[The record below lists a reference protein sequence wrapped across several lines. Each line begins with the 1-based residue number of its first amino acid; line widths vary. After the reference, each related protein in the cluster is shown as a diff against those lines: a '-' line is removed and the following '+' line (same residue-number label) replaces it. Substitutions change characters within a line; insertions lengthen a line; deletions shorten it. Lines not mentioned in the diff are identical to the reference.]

1 MRKIVFS
8 AWITLDG
15 RIAGPDGGYDWVL
28 MNDEVGAYESQILI
42 DADTLIFGR
51 YTYTDFAAHWPRA
64 EAALAPEDRPNSHPH
79 RMNAA
84 LKVVISHALEDPPW
98 GPVRLLR
105 GIDPAEIQALKEEP
119 GKDIL
124 IWGSASIVQQ
134 LTNLG
139 LVDEYQLL
147 LHPAVLGGG
156 KQLWQNI
163 DKRVQFS
170 LADVHQFSNGVTK
183 LTYVPARA

>member
-15 RIAGPDGGYDWVL
+15 RISGADGGYDWVL
-28 MNDEVGAYESQILI
+28 NNEEVSAYESQILI

-51 YTYTDFAAHWPRA
+51 YTYTDFAGHWPKA
-64 EAALAPEDRPNSHPH
+64 ESDPAASEGSKAHAN
-79 RMNAA
+79 RMNGA
-84 LKVVISHALEDPPW
+84 LKVVISHALEEFPW
-98 GPVRLLR
+98 GPVRHFR
-105 GIDPAEIQALKEEP
+105 NIDPAEIQALKDEP

-147 LHPAVLGGG
+147 VHPTVLGVG
-156 KQLWQNI
+156 KQLWANI
-163 DKRVQFS
+163 DKRIQFS
-170 LADVHQFSNGVTK
+170 LVDVHQFSNGVAKMTYTLTK
-183 LTYVPARA
+183 T